1 MSYIICLKVTKFQQC
16 LFITLGEA
24 DEKLEGGSPLRKI
37 DRVKRT
43 QNDLISAHL
52 IEMEKIR
59 SDWLKYVNNLI
70 IEHVSDYEHYHTQ
83 ARNDQ
88 YSIT

>member
-24 DEKLEGGSPLRKI
+24 DEKPGGGSLLRKV
-37 DRVKRT
+37 DRLKRT
-43 QNDLISAHL
+43 QNDLLSAHL
-52 IEMEKIR
+52 IEMEKIG
-59 SDWLKYVNNLI
+59 SDWLKYVTNLI
-70 IEHVSDYEHYHTQ
+70 IEHVSDFEHCHTQ